1 MFITR
6 EERLQNVYRTVEA
19 LYRKNYTNDQIAA
32 SVAGV
37 SKTDVLDITQRI
49 FGRDMVRRERGLK
62 AGVQ

>member
-6 EERLQNVYRTVEA
+6 EERLQNAWRSVEA
-19 LYRKNYTNDQIAA
+19 MYRKNYTNDQIAA
-32 SVAGV
+32 SIPGV
-37 SKTDVLDITQRI
+37 SIMDVLDITQRI